1 MDSYEWN
8 KIAGAVLGTL
18 VFIFVIKTGAEM
30 FYHAPEP
37 EKPGYVVEGVVEAGP
52 AGATAPVAEA
62 MPDWG
67 TVLASADVKAG
78 EAIHGRC
85 LQCHTF
91 EKGGANK
98 IGPNI
103 YGVVE
108 HQKAMHEGFAYSAA
122 LKTRGGTWTY
132 DELFG
137 FLRSPG
143 ANMPGTK
150 MSFAGVRNV
159 QDRINLIAFLR
170 QNSDAPAAIP
180 APKPAEAAAPA
191 EGAAAPAEGAAAPAG
206 AAPAAAEST
215 GPDAAAVG
223 KAGN

>member
-18 VFIFVIKTGAEM
+18 VFIFVIKIGAEM
-30 FYHAPEP
+30 LYHPATP
-37 EKPGYVVEGVVEAGP
+37 EKPGYVVEGVVEEGP
-52 AGATAPVAEA
+52 AGAAAPTAEA

-67 TVLASADVKAG
+67 TVLASADAKAG
-78 EAIHGRC
+78 EAVHSRC

-103 YGVVE
+103 YGVVN
-108 HQKAMHEGFAYSAA
+108 HQKAMHDGYAYSAA
-122 LKTRGGTWTY
+122 LRNKGGTWDY
-132 DELFG
+132 DELFR

-143 ANMPGTK
+143 ADIPGTK
-150 MSFAGVRNV
+150 MSFAGIRNV

-170 QNSDAPAAIP
+170 QNADSPAPIPPPRPPEPEAPAEGA
-180 APKPAEAAAPA
+180 AAAPA
-191 EGAAAPAEGAAAPAG
+191 EGAAAAPAEGEINDKPAT
-206 AAPAAAEST
+206 AKPE
-215 GPDAAAVG
+215 
-223 KAGN
+223 

>member
-18 VFIFVIKTGAEM
+18 VFIFVIKVGAEM
-30 FYHAPEP
+30 LYHAPEP
-37 EKPGYVVEGVVEAGP
+37 EKPGYVVEGVVEEGP
-52 AGATAPVAEA
+52 AAASAPVAEA

-67 TVLASADVKAG
+67 TVLVSADVKAG
-78 EAIHGRC
+78 EALHARC

-103 YGVVE
+103 YGVVD

-122 LKTRGGTWTY
+122 LKTRGGTWSY

-150 MSFAGVRNV
+150 MSFAGVRNA

-170 QNSDAPAAIP
+170 QNADAPAPIP
-180 APKPAEAAAPA
+180 ASKPAAEVPA
-191 EGAAAPAEGAAAPAG
+191 EGAAAPAEGAAAPAETAPG
-206 AAPAAAEST
+206 AAPAGADAVKT
-215 GPDAAAVG
+215 GT
-223 KAGN
+223 N